1 MSTECLLSSNVIT
14 TITTNNSIAEQLSA
28 SNTTSSSNPSS
39 ICHINSNNRS
49 NNLESELTT
58 LAATGNL
65 LGLRERIEDN
75 TIQVDPDQSQS
86 GTGLRPLHFA
96 ASRGFLN
103 IVTCLIE
110 KAGATVDATDKEGEV
125 NHCKKN
131 IYINFCFLFSS
142 FSFII

>member
-1 MSTECLLSSNVIT
+1 M
-14 TITTNNSIAEQLSA
+14 
-28 SNTTSSSNPSS
+28 
-39 ICHINSNNRS
+39 
-49 NNLESELTT
+49 ESELTT

-125 NHCKKN
+125 NHCKKKYN
-131 IYINFCFLFSS
+131 I
-142 FSFII
+142 